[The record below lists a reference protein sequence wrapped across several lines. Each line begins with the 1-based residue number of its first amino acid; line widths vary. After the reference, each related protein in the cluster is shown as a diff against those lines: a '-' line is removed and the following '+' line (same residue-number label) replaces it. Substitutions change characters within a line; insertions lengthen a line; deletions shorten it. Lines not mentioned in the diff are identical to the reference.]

1 MSLDTNIITQVHS
14 ENRTSGLDRLGDLPE
29 WLVAPIQSEPV
40 VAALRRHVPE
50 FASGQLTIRRCKL
63 DRLRLKGAVW
73 EALYVLT
80 VDEQDTHTS
89 REITLAGTL
98 TPPNGEW
105 IDVPSGDP
113 FGSHTWRVHLP
124 ELRLDLWISFE
135 DAALETLPVLSD
147 GEQARAL
154 LERSIRACSPVY
166 AHMQI
171 ARARPRVARYKP
183 GSRATIV
190 YELEY
195 ADGSGAGSSWPD
207 LVVAK
212 TYSKDKG
219 KNAYEAMRK
228 LWASRLSTGDVVSIA
243 EPLAYIPEH
252 KVLVQGPV
260 RGNRDLKD
268 LVKETL
274 RANTPATLAALH
286 GTIRKTA
293 AGLATLHQSGARHGE
308 TIMWQDELDE
318 IRGEVDK
325 LAAVFPWFADA
336 INPLLAHLELLAGEI
351 PAGPIVSAHRSFR
364 PQQVLLD
371 QDKIGF
377 IDFDGFC
384 LAEPA
389 LDIALFRASAKEF
402 GINTSP
408 SEKQKEFTY
417 PSEQA
422 RLARL
427 AEMDALCE
435 TFLAEYEHHA
445 PVSRQRV
452 ALWEALDLL
461 TVVLRCWTKVKPH
474 QLSNALLMLESQ
486 LNDSGFLSS

>member
-1 MSLDTNIITQVHS
+1 MSLDTNVITQAHS
-14 ENRTSGLDRLGDLPE
+14 ENLTSSLDRLGDLPG
-29 WLVAPIQSEPV
+29 WLTAPMHPEPV
-40 VAALRRHVPE
+40 VAALQRHVPE
-50 FASGQLTIRRCKL
+50 FASGQLTIRRCKP
-63 DRLRLKGAVW
+63 DRLRLKGTVW

-80 VDEQDTHTS
+80 VDEQDMQAS
-89 REITLAGTL
+89 REILLAGIL
-98 TPPNGEW
+98 TPPDSERA
-105 IDVPSGDP
+105 DMPSGGP
-113 FGSHTWRVHLP
+113 FGSQGWRVYLP

-154 LERSIRACSPVY
+154 LEQGIRACSPAY
-166 AHMQI
+166 AHMRI
-171 ARARPRVARYKP
+171 ARAQPRVARYKP

-195 ADGSGAGSSWPD
+195 ADVSVAGSGWPK

-219 KNAYEAMRK
+219 KNAYEAMSK
-228 LWASRLSTGDVVSIA
+228 LWASPLSKGDVVSIA

-260 RGNRDLKD
+260 RGDRDLKD

-274 RANTPATLAALH
+274 RANTPAALAVLH
-286 GTIRKTA
+286 AITRKTG
-293 AGLATLHQSGARHGE
+293 AGLAALHQSGARHGQ
-308 TIMWQDELDE
+308 TITWEDELDE
-318 IRGEVDK
+318 IRSEVDK
-325 LAAVFPWFADA
+325 LAAVFPWFAEA
-336 INPLLAHLELLAGEI
+336 VNPLLAHLELLAGEI
-351 PAGPIVSAHRSFR
+351 PADPIVPAHRSFR

-408 SEKQKEFTY
+408 SDKHKEFEY
-417 PSEQA
+417 PNEQA

-435 TFLAEYEHHA
+435 TFLAEYELYA

-474 QLSNALLMLESQ
+474 QLGNALLMLESQ
-486 LNDSGFLSS
+486 LNDSGLLGT